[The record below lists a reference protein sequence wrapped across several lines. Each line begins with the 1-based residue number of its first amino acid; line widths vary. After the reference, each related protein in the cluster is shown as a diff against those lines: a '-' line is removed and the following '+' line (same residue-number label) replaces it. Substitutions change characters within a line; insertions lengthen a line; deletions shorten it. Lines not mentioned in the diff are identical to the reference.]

1 VIESGN
7 IVTIKFDAPA
17 YCPYFADTTFVR
29 YSSEIDGFT
38 AVPVECR
45 WTLYQMARQC
55 RKVAGDFFECG
66 VDRGGSARFIA
77 NVMHGSGKTLHL
89 FDTFGGMPASDRSV
103 DYHQEGD
110 FPEVPAEQVAAF
122 VGYESEVVIHKGLI
136 PHTFDGMEDARIAFA
151 HVDVDIY
158 ESTKACCEF
167 IYPRLSRGGV
177 IVFDDYARPT
187 CQGARVA
194 IDEYFADKD
203 SFPLMSLT
211 AAQAVVFKS

>member
-1 VIESGN
+1 MRVREN
-7 IVTIKFDAPA
+7 IIRISFDADA
-17 YCPYFADTTFVR
+17 YCPYHSDQTFMR
-29 YSSEIDGFT
+29 YSREIDAFT
-38 AVPVECR
+38 AVPIECR

-55 RKVAGDFFECG
+55 RKVEGDFFECG

-77 NVMHGSGKTLHL
+77 NVMHGAGKTLHL
-89 FDTFGGMPASDRSV
+89 FDTFGGMPATDGSV

-110 FPEVPAEQVAAF
+110 FPEVPTEQVSAF
-122 VGYESEVVIHKGLI
+122 VGHEAEVMIHKGLI
-136 PHTFDGMEDARIAFA
+136 PYTFMGMGDVQIAFA

-187 CQGARVA
+187 CQGARIA
-194 IDEYFADKD
+194 IDEYFAGKD